1 MKKIRKSLLFGLM
14 LGIITALSACGN
26 APNKSVVSISDAA
39 KEYEFMSY
47 KEFKEQTG
55 NEAEFYHGD
64 LFIGESADFSVC
76 VVYSGEYNEDTG
88 EAVLSD
94 EAVPIRLQ
102 GTLGALMNGII
113 NGEMTLE
120 EITENLSFENNKKAD
135 IEISEGGG
143 TAYYVGN
150 DYVQIRFDSDEDGEY
165 DRKLLIVYDKSE
177 VETVGSE
184 SVAWLEI
191 I

>member
-1 MKKIRKSLLFGLM
+1 M
-14 LGIITALSACGN
+14 
-26 APNKSVVSISDAA
+26 
-39 KEYEFMSY
+39 
-47 KEFKEQTG
+47 
-55 NEAEFYHGD
+55 EFYHGN
-64 LFIGESADFSVC
+64 LFIGESTDFSVS
-76 VVYSGEYNEDTG
+76 VVYNGEYNEDTG

-94 EAVPIRLQ
+94 KAVPIRLQ
-102 GTLGALMNGII
+102 GTLGALMNGI
-113 NGEMTLE
+113 NEEMTLE

>member
-1 MKKIRKSLLFGLM
+1 MKKIRKSLLFVLT
-14 LGIITALSACGN
+14 LGIIIALSACGN

-64 LFIGESADFSVC
+64 LFIGESADSSVC

-88 EAVLSD
+88 ESVLSD
-94 EAVPIRLQ
+94 EAVPIRIQ
-102 GTLGALMNGII
+102 GTLGALMNGIK
-113 NGEMTLE
+113 EKMTLG
-120 EITENLSFENNKKAD
+120 EITESLSFENNKKAD
-135 IEISEGGG
+135 FEILEGGG

-165 DRKLLIVYDKSE
+165 DRKLLIAYDKSE
-177 VETVGSE
+177 VEIVGSE

>member
-1 MKKIRKSLLFGLM
+1 MKKIRKSLLFGLT

-26 APNKSVVSISDAA
+26 GSKKSAVSMSDTA

-55 NEAEFYHGD
+55 NDVEFYHGN
-64 LFIGESADFSVC
+64 LFIGESTDFSVS
-76 VVYSGEYNEDTG
+76 VVYNGEYNEDTG

-102 GTLGALMNGII
+102 GTLGALMNGI